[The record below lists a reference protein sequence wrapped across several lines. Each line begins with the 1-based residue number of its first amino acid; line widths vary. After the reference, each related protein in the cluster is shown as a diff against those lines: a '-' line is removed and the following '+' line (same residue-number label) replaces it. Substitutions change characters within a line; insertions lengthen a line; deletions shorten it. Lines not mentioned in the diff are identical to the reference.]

1 MKRVKMASAILVL
14 LLAGFVSNSMGEEAT
29 SLKEMF
35 TKGKTSGSLRT
46 YYFTQTFDG
55 EGKNDSSI
63 WTYGG
68 NLKYL
73 TEQFYG
79 VTLGAN
85 FQGSFVAYKD
95 DQDNKT
101 AGSMDAHGA
110 VLSEAF
116 LQYKLSETKLKGG
129 RQYVKLPLLAGSGS
143 RLIHESF
150 EAYFISNEDLP
161 NTLITGGWARK
172 YQTRTDK
179 SNYGDNWFVDFATD
193 GTGKPG
199 EFNDIGDNG
208 MYLIYLKNN
217 SVKNLDIQAQYADVV
232 DEVAG
237 FYGDAKYQFQVSLKP
252 YIAAQYYYTD
262 YDASTSEDNHL
273 YGFKTG
279 INISGVDLFAGYT
292 STGGAAGDARVF
304 RGVGQGTY
312 YQYTATTK
320 TAGVGAF
327 EADTDAYQLGIGY
340 SFKGLD
346 SKFRF
351 TNFDNPIANA
361 DLQEYTLN
369 LLYKFNG
376 YFNGL
381 KISAD
386 FSVLDYENN
395 TKDATDLR
403 TRLIYTF

>member
-1 MKRVKMASAILVL
+1 MKILKRTSAILVL
-14 LLAGFVSNSMGEEAT
+14 LLAGFVSIAMGEEAT
-29 SLKEMF
+29 TLKEMF
-35 TKGKTSGSLRT
+35 TKGKASGSLRT

-55 EGKNDSSI
+55 AGKNDSYI

-101 AGSMDAHGA
+101 AGSLDAHGA

-129 RQYVKLPLLAGSGS
+129 RQYVKLPLLAGSSS

-150 EAYFISNEDLP
+150 EAYFLSNEDLP

-179 SNYGDNWFVDFATD
+179 SSYGDNWFVDFATD

-199 EFNDIGDNG
+199 EFNDIGDDG
-208 MYLIYLKNN
+208 MYLVYLKNN
-217 SVKNLDIQAQYADVV
+217 SVKNLDIQAHYANVV

-262 YDASTSEDNHL
+262 YDASTSDDNHL

-279 INISGVDLFAGYT
+279 MNISGVDLFAGYT

-304 RGVGQGTY
+304 RGVGQGAY
-312 YQYTATTK
+312 YQYTSTTK
-320 TAGVGAF
+320 TSGVGAF

-346 SKFRF
+346 SMFRF
-351 TNFDNPIANA
+351 TDFDNPIANA

-369 LLYKFNG
+369 LLYKFSG
-376 YFNGL
+376 YFKGF

-395 TKDATDLR
+395 ANDATDLR